1 MTNAKD
7 AGSKDSGFGRRT
19 FLEMATAAGAA
30 PLAPA
35 LISAGAAAA
44 ETAPAR
50 HEETNHETEQL
61 AAYAVKLRYEDLPPA
76 VVQRA
81 KDCICDTVGAI
92 VYGAELPWSK
102 MIIAHAR
109 RTSAA
114 GKSSILGAAGGL
126 VQPPAAALANGAMT
140 HAFELDNLTK
150 PDSGSHPGAI
160 SSPPSSPARSAC
172 SASGTPPSTATRRAG
187 FTRPAPQGRSAQRS
201 RPAA

>member
-7 AGSKDSGFGRRT
+7 SGSKDSGFGRRT

-35 LISAGAAAA
+35 LIGVSAASAQ
-44 ETAPAR
+44 TAPAH
-50 HEETNHETEQL
+50 HEETNHETERL
-61 AAYAVKLRYEDLPPA
+61 AAYAAKLRYEELPPA

-102 MIIAHAR
+102 MIIAYAR

-114 GKSSILGAAGGL
+114 GRSSILGSEGGGVQAG
-126 VQPPAAALANGAMT
+126 AAARPHRALT
-140 HAFELDNLTK
+140 PPLQLDRPTK
-150 PDSGSHPGAI
+150 P
-160 SSPPSSPARSAC
+160 
-172 SASGTPPSTATRRAG
+172 
-187 FTRPAPQGRSAQRS
+187 RS
-201 RPAA
+201 RAHPRAPVVTPRLPV

>member
-1 MTNAKD
+1 MTNARD

-35 LISAGAAAA
+35 LLGADAASAQ
-44 ETAPAR
+44 TAPAHR
-50 HEETNHETEQL
+50 GEETNRETERL
-61 AAYAVKLRYEDLPPA
+61 AAYAVGLRYEDLPPA

-81 KDCICDTVGAI
+81 KDCMCDTVAAI

-109 RTSAA
+109 RPSAA
-114 GKSSILGAAGGL
+114 GKSSILGSGGGP
-126 VQPPAAALANGAMT
+126 VQAPAAALANGAMT

-150 PDSGSHPGAI
+150 
-160 SSPPSSPARSAC
+160 
-172 SASGTPPSTATRRAG
+172 
-187 FTRPAPQGRSAQRS
+187 
-201 RPAA
+201 